1 MAAVG
6 PAARSQA
13 ALVFA
18 PDSAGKSYIA
28 RQCVAYPFHI
38 TRPFYLDELPAGML
52 TVYLQSVS
60 GGIFEGERLAV
71 SLIAR
76 PGARA
81 HVTSPGPTIAH
92 SMDGGDA
99 AFDVSIRVDEDAY
112 LEYSPEPL
120 ILFPRARLSTSVRV
134 TAAPDATL
142 FLCDSFLTHDPAAAG
157 GTFGWLR
164 GETRIE
170 RPDGTLICLDRF
182 DISGTAL
189 GGGMPGIDG
198 GYGAYATVIALGDG
212 GAPAE
217 LRAAL
222 DRVPEIYAGAS
233 ALPRNAGI
241 SVRIL
246 AADGAALRAGVTAAW
261 RALRQCRTGAA
272 PPARRK

>member
-1 MAAVG
+1 
-6 PAARSQA
+6 
-13 ALVFA
+13 
-18 PDSAGKSYIA
+18 
-28 RQCVAYPFHI
+28 
-38 TRPFYLDELPAGML
+38 
-52 TVYLQSVS
+52 
-60 GGIFEGERLAV
+60 
-71 SLIAR
+71 
-76 PGARA
+76 
-81 HVTSPGPTIAH
+81 
-92 SMDGGDA
+92 MDGGDA

-212 GAPAE
+212 GAPANSAPRSIGFRKSMRAP
-217 LRAAL
+217 LRC
-222 DRVPEIYAGAS
+222 RETPAS
-233 ALPRNAGI
+233 RCAFWPPMALPC
-241 SVRIL
+241 V
-246 AADGAALRAGVTAAW
+246 
-261 RALRQCRTGAA
+261 
-272 PPARRK
+272 PA